1 MPKTVNEI
9 KETLDIEA
17 TRAVESGLITDRQSM
32 KKWLLDLGLE
42 VTRETKKSLSI
53 KNPND
58 DEKARPI
65 RLTGAIYEQDF
76 RLTETSQQ
84 LTIAASERYRRE
96 AEQRNQSDIQR
107 YAEYSAKR
115 STELEQQY
123 RQHQNGYTAETER
136 SNERDI
142 AADRPDYSSSQ
153 EAAATRHDSP
163 IARTTTADQT
173 ATSELAAVER
183 LEPETAQ
190 AAKLKKTLITSN
202 IALISLACITLIS
215 SICLGY
221 VSKSKYNDIQAMQNK
236 VDYLKSQGEHD
247 NNNVRRKLCVELDPK
262 YQDMNYALDSGT
274 RPLAIVREI
283 R

>member
-1 MPKTVNEI
+1 MSKI
-9 KETLDIEA
+9 
-17 TRAVESGLITDRQSM
+17 
-32 KKWLLDLGLE
+32 LDLQKRANNL
-42 VTRETKKSLSI
+42 LSQHQ
-53 KNPND
+53 ND
-58 DEKARPI
+58 ID
-65 RLTGAIYEQDF
+65 
-76 RLTETSQQ
+76 
-84 LTIAASERYRRE
+84 E

-142 AADRPDYSSSQ
+142 AADRPDYSSNQ

-163 IARTTTADQT
+163 IARTTTAYQT

-183 LEPETAQ
+183 LEPKTAQ

-202 IALISLACITLIS
+202 IVLISLACITLIS

-221 VSKSKYNDIQAMQNK
+221 VSKEQVQRHQRWRT
-236 VDYLKSQGEHD
+236 KS
-247 NNNVRRKLCVELDPK
+247 
-262 YQDMNYALDSGT
+262 SG
-274 RPLAIVREI
+274 
-283 R
+283 

>member
-1 MPKTVNEI
+1 
-9 KETLDIEA
+9 
-17 TRAVESGLITDRQSM
+17 M

-142 AADRPDYSSSQ
+142 AADRPDYSSNQKQQQQGMTALLQEQQQQIKQLQANLQQLNGLSQ
-153 EAAATRHDSP
+153 K
-163 IARTTTADQT
+163 TAK
-173 ATSELAAVER
+173 
-183 LEPETAQ
+183 

-202 IALISLACITLIS
+202 IVLISLACITLIS

-221 VSKSKYNDIQAMQNK
+221 VSKSKYSDITEMENK
-236 VDYLKSQGEHD
+236 VQWLKSQGASLNIQKCGTEK
-247 NNNVRRKLCVELDPK
+247 NGTGASRSTRKRSSTATICE
-262 YQDMNYALDSGT
+262 
-274 RPLAIVREI
+274 
-283 R
+283 